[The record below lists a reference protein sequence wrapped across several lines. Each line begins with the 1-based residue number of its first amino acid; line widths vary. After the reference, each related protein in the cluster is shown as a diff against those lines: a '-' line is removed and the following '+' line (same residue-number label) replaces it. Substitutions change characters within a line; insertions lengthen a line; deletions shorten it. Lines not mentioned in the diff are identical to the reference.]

1 MIFLMGCLFV
11 EPNIT
16 IIVLRSLLSK
26 EKILDMIFSLD
37 SSALSNKV
45 FQQALGYSGKKY
57 HQ

>member
-1 MIFLMGCLFV
+1 MGCLFV
-11 EPNIT
+11 ETNIT